1 MLNSIAR
8 ATTSRVMDPIG
19 RGLLR
24 IGLSPDTVTV
34 IGTIGAVAGA
44 TLLIGSGVL
53 FWGTMV
59 VTAFV
64 LFDLVDGAMAGRGA
78 TAPTT
83 ASCSTP
89 PATGWPT
96 APCSAPSRST
106 ASPSATTVGW
116 ASLRWSAWSAA
127 RSISYV
133 KARADSVDL
142 KIGGALAERAER
154 NLLSLVGTGLAGLGL
169 PLALPICLWILTA
182 ASAITVVQRLLQVR
196 TAYRASGRAG
206 NPISNPWATEPE
218 IPNPD
223 GSTP

>member
-1 MLNSIAR
+1 VLNSIAR

-34 IGTIGAVAGA
+34 IGTIGAVAAA
-44 TLLIGSGVL
+44 TLLIGAGVL
-53 FWGTMV
+53 FWGTV
-59 VTAFV
+59 AVTAFV
-64 LFDLVDGAMAGRGA
+64 LFDLVDGAMARARGYG
-78 TAPTT
+78 TDYGIVLD
-83 ASCSTP
+83 ASCDRLADGALFGAIAFYCFTQ
-89 PATGWPT
+89 
-96 APCSAPSRST
+96 RDD
-106 ASPSATTVGW
+106 
-116 ASLRWSAWSAA
+116 RWLGVAA
-127 RSISYV
+127 LVCLVCGQVISYV

-182 ASAITVVQRLLQVR
+182 ASAFTVVQRLLQVR

-206 NPISNPWATEPE
+206 NPISNPWISEPE
-218 IPNPD
+218 TPNPD
-223 GSTP
+223 GSAP

>member
-64 LFDLVDGAMAGRGA
+64 LFDLVDGAMARARGYG
-78 TAPTT
+78 TDYGIVLD
-83 ASCSTP
+83 ASCDRLADGALFGAIAFYCFTQ
-89 PATGWPT
+89 
-96 APCSAPSRST
+96 RDD
-106 ASPSATTVGW
+106 
-116 ASLRWSAWSAA
+116 RWLGVLALVCLVCGQV
-127 RSISYV
+127 ISYV

-142 KIGGALAERAER
+142 TIGGALAERAER

-169 PLALPICLWILTA
+169 PLALPICLWILAA

-206 NPISNPWATEPE
+206 NPIANPWAAERE
-218 IPNPD
+218 LPNPD